1 MLDKPLIKQH
11 SSYSLSVYLLDSP
24 MLCHLCVEM
33 RFGLASSA
41 LLIGIATIA
50 FVDGEG
56 TSITND
62 NDDDDSMKAK
72 AQFGGAGEVPSDHQ
86 RALLVQPSASPSPS
100 ASATTP
106 SYSFTKVGDGA
117 CKGPKNNVLSYLRF
131 AGKATREDCES
142 QCSDCPG
149 DQLTGFNLIGYS
161 YNNDGNCYCYL
172 DGKNFPTRVCDG
184 GTAVYGFET
193 NVCKANG
200 QPGQEL
206 CYKADT
212 SPVCPTPRPSVSPT
226 HSPTTNSKASKA
238 RMPKSIKLNAN
249 SEDTILQAQKMKS
262 EGSFIYISPVTLGL
276 TLASAL
282 MLVLMPF

>member
-1 MLDKPLIKQH
+1 
-11 SSYSLSVYLLDSP
+11 
-24 MLCHLCVEM
+24 M
-33 RFGLASSA
+33 RFGLALSA

-86 RALLVQPSASPSPS
+86 RALLVQPSASSS
-100 ASATTP
+100 ASATTS

-117 CKGPKNNVLSYLRF
+117 CQSTKGTGYPPPYPVSYLMF
-131 AGKATREDCES
+131 TGKATREDCES
-142 QCSDCPG
+142 QCSSCPG
-149 DQLTGFNLIGYS
+149 GQLTGINLIGYS
-161 YNNDGNCYCYL
+161 YWGTGKVCFCHL
-172 DGKNFPTRVCDG
+172 DGSNFSSTACNNSGVNQ
-184 GTAVYGFET
+184 GTGT
-193 NVCKANG
+193 NVCTVSSPPNG
-200 QPGQEL
+200 WV

-212 SPVCPTPRPSVSPT
+212 SPVCPTPSPSPRPSVSPTQTQTQT

-249 SEDTILQAQKMKS
+249 AEDTILQAQKMKS
-262 EGSFIYISPVTLGL
+262 EGSRISV
-276 TLASAL
+276 
-282 MLVLMPF
+282 

>member
-1 MLDKPLIKQH
+1 
-11 SSYSLSVYLLDSP
+11 
-24 MLCHLCVEM
+24 M

-62 NDDDDSMKAK
+62 NDDSMKAK
-72 AQFGGAGEVPSDHQ
+72 EQFGGAGEVPSDHQ
-86 RALLVQPSASPSPS
+86 RLLPAQLPAQRLQV
-100 ASATTP
+100 T
-106 SYSFTKVGDGA
+106 FTKVGYGS
-117 CKGPKNNVLSYLRF
+117 CRSTPGNGGLSYLGF
-131 AGKATREDCES
+131 NGKATREDCES
-142 QCSDCPG
+142 QCSSCAG
-149 DQLTGFNLIGYS
+149 GQLTGINLIGYMFR
-161 YNNDGNCYCYL
+161 YDGTCYCYL
-172 DGKNFPTRVCDG
+172 DSQNFQKVCGAAGAAYGK
-184 GTAVYGFET
+184 AT
-193 NVCKANG
+193 NVCEASGKRDSV
-200 QPGQEL
+200 

-212 SPVCPTPRPSVSPT
+212 SPVCPILSPRPSVSPT
-226 HSPTTNSKASKA
+226 QTQSQSPSSWPSASPTTSAMPSASPTTNSKASKA

-249 SEDTILQAQKMKS
+249 AEDTILQAQKMKS